1 MLRSRDLAALTG
13 YPQSINPVNGFIFMI
28 DVRDIRKQ
36 GAASVH
42 IMYTVQEGGGK
53 GEGEERGRD
62 VHEDRSTV
70 LIVNSKNIIL
80 IYQ

>member
-1 MLRSRDLAALTG
+1 MSEISGNRGL
-13 YPQSINPVNGFIFMI
+13 
-28 DVRDIRKQ
+28 
-36 GAASVH
+36 H

-53 GEGEERGRD
+53 GEGQERGRD
-62 VHEDRSTV
+62 VHEERSTV

>member
-36 GAASVH
+36 GAAYHVH
-42 IMYTVQEGGGK
+42 CTGRRGKRGGG
-53 GEGEERGRD
+53 GEGEGCA
-62 VHEDRSTV
+62 
-70 LIVNSKNIIL
+70 
-80 IYQ
+80 

>member
-1 MLRSRDLAALTG
+1 MSEISGNRGL
-13 YPQSINPVNGFIFMI
+13 
-28 DVRDIRKQ
+28 
-36 GAASVH
+36 H